1 MVARSKKFK
10 RSSPLSSMSEAGRA
24 VVEEAQNQLDTWIDE
39 NLDRLESEWMES
51 FEKERKAI
59 SEEILAIERE
69 IQEARSVM
77 AEALSRLSELEED
90 WKLGDGASLE
100 QAMISTREAIHRL
113 QSALDE
119 RERRLRAL
127 VSSLLRAGG
136 LGKP

>member
-1 MVARSKKFK
+1 
-10 RSSPLSSMSEAGRA
+10 MSEAGRA

-100 QAMISTREAIHRL
+100 QAMSSTREAIHRL
-113 QSALDE
+113 QLALDE

>member
-1 MVARSKKFK
+1 MVVRSKKFK
-10 RSSPLSSMSEAGRA
+10 RSSPISSMSEAGRA
-24 VVEEAQNQLDTWIDE
+24 VVEEAQNQLDAWIDE

>member
-10 RSSPLSSMSEAGRA
+10 RSSSPSSMSEAGRA
-24 VVEEAQNQLDTWIDE
+24 VVEEAQNQLDAWIDE
-39 NLDRLESEWMES
+39 NLDRLESEWTES
-51 FEKERKAI
+51 FEHQRKAI
-59 SEEILAIERE
+59 SEEILAIEKE
-69 IQEARSVM
+69 MQAARSAM
-77 AEALSRLSELEED
+77 DEALSRLSELEED

-100 QAMISTREAIHRL
+100 EAMVSTRAAIHRL

-127 VSSLLRAGG
+127 VSALLQAGG

>member
-100 QAMISTREAIHRL
+100 QAMSSTREAIHRL
-113 QSALDE
+113 QLALDE

>member
-39 NLDRLESEWMES
+39 NLDRLESEWTES

-100 QAMISTREAIHRL
+100 QAMSSTREAIHRL
-113 QSALDE
+113 QLALDE